1 MAPIWDWPKSGFIID
16 QPVPTA
22 IVPTTREA
30 VGVAWECA
38 NVDILRTQAKQP
50 IRVCRIN
57 RCLLRK
63 CNVRRS
69 FYLTQNGPMQR
80 KSVGSPH
87 KYHRLTTLRSSVLRY
102 GGWRIGGGRRGCSR
116 GCSVVGRRSRGCW
129 CCACR
134 GRSSFGRGLVVAEL
148 QVNGLDFK

>member
-1 MAPIWDWPKSGFIID
+1 MSPQKLIAPMWVWPKSGLKID

-22 IVPTTREA
+22 IAPIPREA

-38 NVDILRTQAKQP
+38 QVDILRTQAKQP

-69 FYLTQNGPMQR
+69 FCLMQNGPMQR
-80 KSVGSPH
+80 KSVGSPYKQLSADH
-87 KYHRLTTLRSSVLRY
+87 ALMFSSAVWRLEDWLGPLPLLQGPARRYCRLQDSPVPVLRLREPPEQLRVPY
-102 GGWRIGGGRRGCSR
+102 
-116 GCSVVGRRSRGCW
+116 
-129 CCACR
+129 
-134 GRSSFGRGLVVAEL
+134 SS
-148 QVNGLDFK
+148 